1 MIKNAKISQ
10 KVLVIHNEW
19 LYRDKGNLLLLVK
32 YIS

>member
-1 MIKNAKISQ
+1 MQRLVK